1 MNCEILS
8 AAVTFRE
15 QPFAKPLQLSSGT
28 ITEITE
34 ATATVRLRVNGKEA
48 EGLGGIYL
56 SDLWA
61 WPDPVL
67 THVQRDDHMRLLT
80 QSLAS
85 ELSQLPH
92 TSHPLEAGLRV
103 HTHATALTTDTVPLL
118 ARLVCASP
126 LDAAIHDAWGQAM
139 GRSAFAFYEQPCAIP
154 SADALFPGGTVAA
167 IRAML
172 LPTPAPSVDGW
183 YVVSGTDPLTGDFS
197 DFVQHRGFR
206 CFKLKT
212 HGKDPDADARRTV
225 QVYQAARSLGVKSPR
240 LSADSNEGNPDADSV
255 LAYLD
260 ALQRMDADAYTALE
274 YLEQPTG
281 RDIVQH
287 AFDWHAVS
295 ARKPV
300 LIDEGLTGIGVLP
313 HVVEQGWSGLC
324 LKTCK
329 GHSFNLVA
337 GAWAHARGMKL
348 AVQDLTNPGLAAIHS
363 CLLAQHIPSINGVEL
378 NSPQFTPAANEAWA
392 RHEAGLFTPI
402 DARHRVTDPMTPG
415 LGSRP
420 GHTGV

>member
-8 AAVTFRE
+8 ASVTFRE

-34 ATATVRLRVNGKEA
+34 ATATVRVRVDNREA
-48 EGLGGIYL
+48 EGRGCIYL

-61 WPDPVL
+61 WPDP
-67 THVQRDDHMRLLT
+67 T
-80 QSLAS
+80 
-85 ELSQLPH
+85 LPH
-92 TSHPLEAGLRV
+92 AMRDAEMRRLCVELATGLPSLTGPTSPPHPLEAGLRLHDLV
-103 HTHATALTTDTVPLL
+103 SAMHSENVPLL

-126 LDAAIHDAWGQAM
+126 LDAAIHDACGKALR
-139 GRSAFAFYEQPCAIP
+139 RSAFSFYDDPCAIP
-154 SADALFPGGTVAA
+154 AADFLFPGGAIPAIRDLLLREPVAA
-167 IRAML
+167 
-172 LPTPAPSVDGW
+172 VDGW
-183 YVVSGTDPLTGDFS
+183 YVVSGTDPLTEDFA
-197 DFVQHRGFR
+197 DFVQRRGFR

-212 HGKDPDADARRTV
+212 HGKDPDADARRTA
-225 QVYQAARSLGVKSPR
+225 QVFKAARALGVKSPR
-240 LSADSNEGNPDADSV
+240 LSADSNEGNPDAASV
-255 LAYLD
+255 LAFLD
-260 ALQRMDADAYTALE
+260 TLERMDADACGALE

-300 LIDEGLTGIGVLP
+300 LIDEGLTGTDILP
-313 HVVEQGWSGLC
+313 HVAEQGWSGIC

-329 GHSFNLVA
+329 GHSFNLIA
-337 GAWAHARGMKL
+337 GAWAHIRGMKI

-363 CLLAQHIPSINGVEL
+363 CLLAQHVPSINGVEL

-392 RHEAGLFTPI
+392 GREESLFSPTDGRHC
-402 DARHRVTDPMTPG
+402 VSDPMATG
-415 LGSRP
+415 LGS
-420 GHTGV
+420 GL